1 MLHSPDTL
9 RPDHSVAPFIPGGA
23 APLDDPEIARRMA
36 RVILR
41 QAGDGQATEL
51 RHFREAEETKGLS
64 TDELVRHLGAAR
76 RQADAKVIRQ
86 DAVGWSPEH
95 KGDSAFEPVSD
106 ATSPRPSGERAT
118 RDLAVG
124 ACARAQES
132 VRGEGC
138 SASEGDVASA
148 TDEQLIAIVLDF
160 AAPQISDA
168 ALASLALEAGL
179 RPAAIARIWDRLK
192 ARLASDLVTRPR
204 PSLGALAAHANG
216 IKGAL

>member
-36 RVILR
+36 QVILR

-64 TDELVRHLGAAR
+64 TDELIRHLGAAR
-76 RQADAKVIRQ
+76 RAADAKVIRQ
-86 DAVGWSPEH
+86 DAVGYQAP
-95 KGDSAFEPVSD
+95 

-118 RDLAVG
+118 RD
-124 ACARAQES
+124 S

-138 SASEGDVASA
+138 GTGEDDVASA

-204 PSLGALAAHANG
+204 PSLGAFAAHANG

>member
-9 RPDHSVAPFIPGGA
+9 RPDHSVAPFIPGDA

-76 RQADAKVIRQ
+76 RAADAKVIRQ
-86 DAVGWSPEH
+86 DAIGWSPER
-95 KGDSAFEPVSD
+95 F
-106 ATSPRPSGERAT
+106 SPLPSGERAT
-118 RDLAVG
+118 R
-124 ACARAQES
+124 ES

-138 SASEGDVASA
+138 TDGDGDVVSA
-148 TDEQLIAIVLDF
+148 TSDAQRADEMTDEQLIAIVLDF

>member
-23 APLDDPEIARRMA
+23 APLDDPDIARRMA

-95 KGDSAFEPVSD
+95 KGDSAFEPASD
-106 ATSPRPSGERAT
+106 ASSPRPSGERAT
-118 RDLAVG
+118 R
-124 ACARAQES
+124 ES

-138 SASEGDVASA
+138 SAGDGDVASA

-192 ARLASDLVTRPR
+192 ARLAGDLVTRAR